1 MPSRS
6 LAVAACLLLP
16 AIAASAVAQ
25 TAPTAQLHIAPGQI
39 VTPVS
44 PMLYGMM
51 TEEINHAFDGGLYPE
66 LISNRTFRG
75 SWDGV
80 HWDVTRHGNAA
91 ATAELDK
98 SNGPSKALT
107 TSLKLT
113 ITQASPG
120 NEAGLTNTGFWGIGV
135 KPNTSYKGSLYARVE
150 NAGIS
155 AVTAQLVSDRTGAV
169 VATASIP
176 VHTGDW
182 SQYTYTLKT
191 ANAPAGSAYHF
202 QLLTAQPGTI
212 AFQLVSLLP
221 PTYHDRPDGLRPDLM
236 EKMAALHPNFLRLP
250 GGNYLEG
257 DELKDWYNF
266 KETIGPM
273 VDRPGH
279 QAPWTYWSTDAMG
292 LLEFLEWTEDLHI
305 EPLLAVYAGYALHG
319 AHITPGPDLEPYVQA
334 ALDEVEY
341 VTGGPDTRRGAERA
355 KDGHPAPFPLHYIE
369 VGNEDWFDKSGS
381 YDTRF
386 AQFAK
391 ALHARYPQ
399 YKLIATAP
407 VKETEPAA
415 QPDVLDDHYYKPSA
429 EMLDFVHH
437 YDDAPRTG
445 PKIFVG
451 EWATLSGTPTPNFGG
466 ALADA
471 AWMTGMERNSDLI
484 VMASYAPLLINVNPG
499 AGQWYTNLIGFDAN
513 TSFASPS
520 YYAQS
525 LFAGHLGDGTAK
537 TSLIGANPR
546 FFQSSTVSS
555 KDHVLHLKL
564 VNASN
569 VAQPLAI
576 ELEGMNGS
584 KSASMTT
591 LHADTFEATNTITD
605 PNFIHPVTS
614 SPRVTGPIW
623 QHTVP
628 PLTIE
633 VIDIPII

>member
-155 AVTAQLVSDRTGAV
+155 AITAQLVSDRTGAV

-212 AFQLVSLLP
+212 AIQLVSLLP

-341 VTGGPDTRRGAERA
+341 VTGGPDTRWGAERA

-381 YDTRF
+381 YDARF

-407 VKETEPAA
+407 VKETAPAA

-437 YDDAPRTG
+437 YDDAPPHR
-445 PKIFVG
+445 PEDLRRRVG
-451 EWATLSGTPTPNFGG
+451 HALRHPHPQLRRRPGRCRLYDRHGAQLRPHSHGQLRAAADQRQPRRRPVVHQPDRLRRQHQLRVAQLLRAVTLRRPPRRRHREDLAYRRQP
-466 ALADA
+466 ALLPVLDRQLEGSRPPPQARQRLQRRPA
-471 AWMTGMERNSDLI
+471 
-484 VMASYAPLLINVNPG
+484 
-499 AGQWYTNLIGFDAN
+499 
-513 TSFASPS
+513 
-520 YYAQS
+520 
-525 LFAGHLGDGTAK
+525 AGHRARGYERQQIRQHDHP
-537 TSLIGANPR
+537 PR
-546 FFQSSTVSS
+546 RLLRG
-555 KDHVLHLKL
+555 H
-564 VNASN
+564 
-569 VAQPLAI
+569 
-576 ELEGMNGS
+576 
-584 KSASMTT
+584 
-591 LHADTFEATNTITD
+591 
-605 PNFIHPVTS
+605 
-614 SPRVTGPIW
+614 
-623 QHTVP
+623 QHHHRP
-628 PLTIE
+628 
-633 VIDIPII
+633 